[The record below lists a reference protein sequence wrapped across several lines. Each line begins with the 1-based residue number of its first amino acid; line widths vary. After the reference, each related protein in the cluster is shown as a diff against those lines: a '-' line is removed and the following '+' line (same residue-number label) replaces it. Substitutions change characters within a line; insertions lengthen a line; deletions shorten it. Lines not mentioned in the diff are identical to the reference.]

1 MNEKRKRGRPLGKN
15 RPINKNLRFTNE
27 MNTLIKRMAAMDK
40 MSETLLIETALRY
53 YYYNVF
59 VPFHA
64 GGFFTEIKDKE
75 LGVSDT
81 PQL

>member
-1 MNEKRKRGRPLGKN
+1 MDEKRKRGRPRGTK
-15 RPINKNLRFTNE
+15 RPINKNLRFTEE

-40 MSETLLIETALRY
+40 TSETLLIETALRY

-64 GGFFTEIKDKE
+64 GGFFTEMKDKE
-75 LGVSDT
+75 PGVTDK
-81 PQL
+81 PG